1 MINIKNSIY
10 KIRFLD
16 EISQKSTFIHKLHP
30 LAKLIVS
37 IFYIIMTVSYG
48 KYEIISMIPLLIYL
62 VVVFNAG
69 DIPLKPILK
78 RSLIV
83 LPIAIGLGIFN
94 PMLDNKQIL
103 IFSNISISRGWIS
116 YLSLI
121 IKSFLSVICALLLIS
136 TTSMDKL
143 SKVLHK
149 LHIPKIIIMQLLFT
163 YRYIYVLL
171 EEFANIWTAYSLR
184 APNQNGIHYKL
195 WGPLLGQVLIRT
207 YDRAERIYSAM
218 KLRGYNV
225 EYKIKESDKLLL
237 KDYIYL
243 IFWIAFLLV
252 VKFYNIPVLLGII
265 FTGA

>member
-1 MINIKNSIY
+1 MINIKNTIY

-16 EISQKSTFIHKLHP
+16 EISQKNTFIHKLHP
-30 LAKLIVS
+30 LAKLVVS

-48 KYEIISMIPLLIYL
+48 KYEILSMIPLLIYL
-62 VVVFNAG
+62 AVVFNAG

-78 RSLIV
+78 RSLVV
-83 LPIAIGLGIFN
+83 LPIVIGLGIFN
-94 PMLDNKQIL
+94 PILDNKQIY
-103 IFSNISISRGWIS
+103 IFSNISINRGWIS

-143 SKVLHK
+143 SKALQK
-149 LHIPKIIIMQLLFT
+149 LHMPEIIIMQLLFT

-184 APNQNGIHYKL
+184 APNQNGIHYKS

-207 YDRAERIYSAM
+207 YDRADRIYAAM
-218 KLRGYNV
+218 KLRGYNG
-225 EYKIKESDKLLL
+225 EYNSFEDDKLIL

-243 IFWIAFLLV
+243 IFWIVFILI
-252 VKFYNIPVLLGII
+252 VKFYNIPVLLGSL

>member
-16 EISQKSTFIHKLHP
+16 EISQKNTFIHKLHP
-30 LAKLIVS
+30 LVKLIVS

-48 KYEIISMIPLLIYL
+48 KYEIFSMMPLLIYL
-62 VVVFNAG
+62 VLVFNLG

-83 LPIAIGLGIFN
+83 LPIVIGLGIFN
-94 PMLDNKQIL
+94 PILDNKPIY
-103 IFSNISISRGWIS
+103 IFHSISISRGWVS

-143 SKVLHK
+143 AKALQQ

-171 EEFANIWTAYSLR
+171 EEFSNIWTAYSLR
-184 APNQNGIHYKL
+184 APNQSGIHYKL

-218 KLRGYNV
+218 KLRGYNT
-225 EYKIKESDKLLL
+225 EFNNTENDKLIL

-243 IFWIAFLLV
+243 IFWIVFLLV
-252 VKFYNIPVLLGII
+252 VKFYNIPVLLGSI